1 MELQRR
7 GERGAQNK
15 KAEGT
20 QDSTGRLPLS
30 STQWVPFFLF
40 KTLCILFLER
50 DREGERETSMC
61 GCLSHAPYWGPGQ
74 QPRHVP

>member
-40 KTLCILFLER
+40 DCYKRKLKKSLI
-50 DREGERETSMC
+50 
-61 GCLSHAPYWGPGQ
+61 
-74 QPRHVP
+74 VP